1 MQEEG
6 NDLGISPLKMYVA
19 EESIKKMET
28 SIKYLK

>member
-1 MQEEG
+1 
-6 NDLGISPLKMYVA
+6 LGISPLKMYVA